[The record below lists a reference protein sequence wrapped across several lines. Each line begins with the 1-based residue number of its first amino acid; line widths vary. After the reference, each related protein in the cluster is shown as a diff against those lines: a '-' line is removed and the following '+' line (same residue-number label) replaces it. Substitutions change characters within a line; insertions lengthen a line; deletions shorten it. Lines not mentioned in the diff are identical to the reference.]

1 LKTIQIEG
9 RFFIDYVLRTVKEIE
24 EVERKS
30 KNFRKTSS
38 QVGEKK
44 QLKKMFPDYWTM

>member
-24 EVERKS
+24 E
-30 KNFRKTSS
+30 
-38 QVGEKK
+38 KK
-44 QLKKMFPDYWTM
+44 